1 MNRNPLIPFFII
13 MAFGIVLMFGLSFKG
28 LGDVRQAAKHKGT
41 SATTAP
47 SPAPSPAPA
56 TQTASVDPQNIYKT
70 TCIGC
75 HGDQYQGVVG
85 PSLKG
90 IGSKLTVAQIKQII
104 THGKGPMPPDLVP
117 ESEAQV
123 MAEWVSKIK

>member
-1 MNRNPLIPFFII
+1 MKRNPVIPYILIFV
-13 MAFGIVLMFGLSFKG
+13 FGIGLTFLLSFKG
-28 LGDVRQAAKHKGT
+28 LGDMKEVAKDKNGGGGAEKT
-41 SATTAP
+41 ETVATKP
-47 SPAPSPAPA
+47 E
-56 TQTASVDPQNIYKT
+56 DIYKQ

-90 IGSKLTVAQIKQII
+90 IGSKLSKDEIIHII
-104 THGKGPMPPDLVP
+104 TKGKGNMPPNLVP
-117 ESEAQV
+117 QEQAEA

>member
-1 MNRNPLIPFFII
+1 MNRNPVIPFVII
-13 MAFGIVLMFGLSFKG
+13 MVFGIVLMFGLSFKG
-28 LGDVRQAAKHKGT
+28 LGDSKDLAKDKGG
-41 SATTAP
+41 TT
-47 SPAPSPAPA
+47 
-56 TQTASVDPQNIYKT
+56 TTKTETAVASDPEGIYKS

-90 IGSKLTVAQIKQII
+90 VGGKLSKDQIKTII
-104 THGKGPMPPDLVP
+104 TKGKGGMPPNLV
-117 ESEAQV
+117 SEDKADA

>member
-1 MNRNPLIPFFII
+1 MNRNPVIPFII
-13 MAFGIVLMFGLSFKG
+13 TMVFGIVLMFGLSFKG
-28 LGDVRQAAKHKGT
+28 LGDSKDQAKDKGGT
-41 SATTAP
+41 TTAKTETV
-47 SPAPSPAPA
+47 A
-56 TQTASVDPQNIYKT
+56 ASNPEGIYKN

-90 IGSKLTVAQIKQII
+90 VGGKLSKDQIKTII
-104 THGKGPMPPDLVP
+104 TKGKGGMPPNLVP
-117 ESEAQV
+117 EDKAEA